1 VVAITP
7 RPLVHHLL
15 PENNWR
21 LGRPKSQSGRLGE
34 EKNVG
39 FEPRTVQPVTQS
51 LNRLPEQ
58 VTVLSKKKHND
69 QTEEHQNRVST

>member
-1 VVAITP
+1 VAAITR
-7 RPLVHHLL
+7 RPLDHHLL

-21 LGRPKSQSGRLGE
+21 LGRPKSPSGRLGE
-34 EKNVG
+34 EKNMG

-51 LNRLPEQ
+51 LNCLHEQ

-69 QTEEHQNRVST
+69 QAEEQQNPVSM